1 MSSVLS
7 EPPTAAAGATSPKGG
22 GSPRRARRWLLG
34 IAALLL
40 VGALV
45 AGAIWALVSFSGTG
59 AGDVPVD
66 ESDRPG
72 GMRGFVLLL
81 ESYGAQV
88 ERTATPLDEQVD
100 VALLHAMPGTGPGDL
115 PGIEEW
121 VDAGGVLVVLGVNP
135 PWTRAVAPVEA
146 FELTRGPCE
155 VEAFADVETLSV
167 DPFATTLLDARAGAA
182 CFDAPGATPENPR
195 VAPGAVVVRPEGEGA
210 IVGVGAPAV
219 FTNEFL
225 AEADNAVLATT
236 LFAPEPGTRVAIV
249 ESSAGRLPSQPG
261 GGGPGVGGTGGEG
274 GGGEAEEGAPSAAQ
288 EEEAEEGLAD
298 LIPTGVRWGLGQLVV
313 ALVLWALWRARRL
326 GRPLDEPQPV
336 PLAGARLV
344 EAVGTLL
351 RRAGSPEDAAATLRQ
366 DLHRQLAARLGLPRE
381 ADAELIA
388 QRAQASTGV
397 AAARVL
403 YALRDRPVRDE
414 GSLVSL
420 AAEIDEVRE
429 EVLHGVP
436 T

>member
-7 EPPTAAAGATSPKGG
+7 EPPTAPMGASSPPDD
-22 GSPRRARRWLLG
+22 GSPRRARRWVLG
-34 IAALLL
+34 VAALLL

-66 ESDRPG
+66 ESDAPR

-88 ERTATPLDEQVD
+88 ERTGAPLGEQVD
-100 VALLHAMPGTGPGDL
+100 IALLHAMPGTTPGEL
-115 PGIEEW
+115 SGLEEW
-121 VDAGGVLVVLGVNP
+121 VDDGGLLVVLGANP
-135 PWTRAVAPVEA
+135 PWTQPAAPVEA
-146 FELTRGPCE
+146 FELARGPCD
-155 VEAFADVETLSV
+155 VEALADVETLRV
-167 DPFATTLLDARAGAA
+167 DPFSTTLLDGSGGAA
-182 CFDAPGATPENPR
+182 CFGASDTTPEDLP
-195 VAPGAVVVRPEGEGA
+195 VDQGAVVVWPQGDGA
-210 IVGVGAPAV
+210 IVGIGAPVV

-236 LFAPEPGTRVAIV
+236 LFAPEPGARVAIV

-261 GGGPGVGGTGGEG
+261 GRGGPGVGGTGGEG
-274 GGGEAEEGAPSAAQ
+274 GGGEAEESPSAAQ
-288 EEEAEEGLAD
+288 EEAEEGLAD

-388 QRAQASTGV
+388 QRAEASTGV
-397 AAARVL
+397 AATRVL